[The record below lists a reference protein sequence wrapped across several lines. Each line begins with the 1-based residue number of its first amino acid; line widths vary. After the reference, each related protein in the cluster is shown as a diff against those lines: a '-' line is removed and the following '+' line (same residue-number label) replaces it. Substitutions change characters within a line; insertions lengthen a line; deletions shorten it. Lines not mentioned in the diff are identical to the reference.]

1 MTINFTELPLM
12 QRIMSSILIVQVTVS
27 FTVFGFL
34 QSFSYLALG
43 LTLLNFLIMGC
54 LYIVRKE
61 MSVFGL
67 LSFIFFIL
75 LISFSFINN
84 TDYKNAIYRSA
95 EIFLLLMLTNYFK
108 NDLSIFLKTTALTFS
123 LCVYANIGLMLMF
136 PDWMFA
142 AEDAFDSY
150 ILGGNYNQMG
160 CRLLCAI
167 VSNFLCIRFGKR
179 WLFNT
184 ILVTILS
191 IITLAIVGSTTA
203 LSCIG
208 LLTIFC
214 LVPSVKLQKIGVIS
228 FFIFYILFQC
238 FVCFPGE
245 GLHNNEIASYIIKDV
260 MGKDLTFTNRTRMW
274 SSAGE
279 LFAQSPIIGYG
290 IVDNEWYVSNMDSFA
305 KGPHNFIY
313 GILINGGL
321 VLMFLFIALFIY
333 AVKHLM
339 RYTDKTSVTLMMG
352 ITTLLF
358 MMTMEVYPYFFI
370 FYLLTL
376 AYYYPELDN
385 IWQSKK
391 IEKENQKD
399 NNLATI

>member
-1 MTINFTELPLM
+1 
-12 QRIMSSILIVQVTVS
+12 
-27 FTVFGFL
+27 
-34 QSFSYLALG
+34 
-43 LTLLNFLIMGC
+43 
-54 LYIVRKE
+54 
-61 MSVFGL
+61 
-67 LSFIFFIL
+67 
-75 LISFSFINN
+75 
-84 TDYKNAIYRSA
+84 
-95 EIFLLLMLTNYFK
+95 
-108 NDLSIFLKTTALTFS
+108 
-123 LCVYANIGLMLMF
+123 
-136 PDWMFA
+136 
-142 AEDAFDSY
+142 
-150 ILGGNYNQMG
+150 
-160 CRLLCAI
+160 
-167 VSNFLCIRFGKR
+167 
-179 WLFNT
+179 
-184 ILVTILS
+184 
-191 IITLAIVGSTTA
+191 
-203 LSCIG
+203 
-208 LLTIFC
+208 
-214 LVPSVKLQKIGVIS
+214 
-228 FFIFYILFQC
+228 
-238 FVCFPGE
+238 
-245 GLHNNEIASYIIKDV
+245 

-339 RYTDKTSVTLMMG
+339 QYTDKTSVTLMMG

-385 IWQSKK
+385 IWLSKK

-399 NNLATI
+399 NNLTTI